1 MRNSENNSW
10 PSFYTTVCNMYYTIY
25 NIQQV
30 QYMHTAQYVCISTV
44 QGSKETSLEE
54 KLNKFNIKDYLKGSM
69 KNISNTKNINY
80 VG

>member
-1 MRNSENNSW
+1 MHKAS
-10 PSFYTTVCNMYYTIY
+10 TV
-25 NIQQV
+25 
-30 QYMHTAQYVCISTV
+30 HAQYVCISTV

>member
-25 NIQQV
+25 TASTV
-30 QYMHTAQYVCISTV
+30 HAQYVCISTV